1 MCTTTVQLPN
11 CSREASLR
19 NTIVP
24 TRSLLCVFTREARS
38 LSLRRKWEE
47 GKMSAQ
53 RENRHVTLVKGQ
65 GEPLPSC
72 CALAMDHRP
81 TRKENVHRSEINHC
95 TGEGG
100 RQAHGSHAG
109 PPEESGPAWAVPM
122 VVCELFSSSLCQK
135 PFFSSITALQQYG
148 MITGQKPPEEGKA
161 TP

>member
-1 MCTTTVQLPN
+1 MCTTTAQLPN

-24 TRSLLCVFTREARS
+24 TRSLLCVFTREARRES
-38 LSLRRKWEE
+38 GES
-47 GKMSAQ
+47 GKKGKCLQ

-65 GEPLPSC
+65 GEPSPSC
-72 CALAMDHRP
+72 CALGMDHRP
-81 TRKENVHRSEINHC
+81 TRKENVHRREINHC

-122 VVCELFSSSLCQK
+122 VACELFSSSLSQK
-135 PFFSSITALQQYG
+135 PFFSSAVTALQQYR